1 MSIQQIPKDVL
12 LNALSYLSLKE
23 ALEIKSVSK
32 EWYKLGETAAK
43 PLVEKKFHDMIN
55 RTSSLFQ
62 KMTEKTVYEFVPA
75 LNEKLDY
82 SKFTSETLHKYF
94 ETVPLEVRCYVETHY
109 GPGHLIVISPE
120 SFQFKHEIEEK
131 GEKQYVPLTF
141 AENWNSIEMEYP
153 LGAFR
158 CFPKELFEIKE
169 GEQTAFPLQGRLVIC
184 KACQILRTFEEEM
197 KLLSVTDHL
206 YDHPRTYYVWQ
217 RDAKPPI

>member
-75 LNEKLDY
+75 LNEKLDL
-82 SKFTSETLHKYF
+82 STFTAKQLHDHF
-94 ETVPLEVRCYVETHY
+94 ETVSLKVRCYVETHY
-109 GPGHLIVISPE
+109 GPGRLIVFSPE
-120 SFQFKHEIEEK
+120 SFQFKHEIEVKE
-131 GEKQYVPLTF
+131 EKQYIPLTF
-141 AENWNSIEMEYP
+141 QENWYSNEMEYP
-153 LGAFR
+153 LGSFQF
-158 CFPKELFEIKE
+158 FPKELFEINE
-169 GEQTAFPLQGRLVIC
+169 GEQTAFPLRGRLVIC
-184 KACQILRTFEEEM
+184 KARQYLRRFEEEVQ
-197 KLLSVTDHL
+197 LLKATREL